1 MKKFLI
7 VVACLACAACEKQ
20 RAEWDNVEW
29 WVTTP
34 RATIEQMVR
43 DKTMPINAS
52 GCHGYTPLMYAVST
66 RGLDVIKML
75 VVNGATLVQR
85 NEYGQT
91 PMLVACQNNNK
102 SRTIEYL
109 LEVGADINATDN
121 EGRNCLI
128 TAILNENYDIVD
140 TLVEYGIDINRPDNN
155 GETAATYA
163 PEYYRTRI
171 LIGE

>member
-7 VVACLACAACEKQ
+7 VIVCLGCVACEKHH
-20 RAEWDNVEW
+20 AEWDNAKW

-34 RATIEQMVR
+34 RETIEQTMR
-43 DKTMPINAS
+43 DGTMPINAS
-52 GCHGYTPLMYAVST
+52 GTHGYTPLMYAVST
-66 RGLDVIKML
+66 RGLGVIKML
-75 VVNGATLVQR
+75 ITNGATLVQR

-91 PMLVACQNNNK
+91 PLLVACQNNNNP
-102 SRTIEYL
+102 RTIEYL

-121 EGRNCLI
+121 EGHNCLI
-128 TAILNENYDIVD
+128 TAILNENYDIID
-140 TLVEYGIDINRPDNN
+140 TLVEYGIDITKADNDGN
-155 GETAATYA
+155 TVATYA

>member
-1 MKKFLI
+1 
-7 VVACLACAACEKQ
+7 
-20 RAEWDNVEW
+20 
-29 WVTTP
+29 
-34 RATIEQMVR
+34 
-43 DKTMPINAS
+43 
-52 GCHGYTPLMYAVST
+52 MYAVST